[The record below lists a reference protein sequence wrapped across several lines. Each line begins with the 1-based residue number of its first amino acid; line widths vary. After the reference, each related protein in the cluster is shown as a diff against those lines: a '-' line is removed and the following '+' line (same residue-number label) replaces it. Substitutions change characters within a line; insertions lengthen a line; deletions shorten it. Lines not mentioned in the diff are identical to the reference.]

1 LAAAR
6 GWRRRRLRVVDP
18 AHRESAKGRGRA
30 PDRTR
35 TLRHGSQPH
44 EVEKLRRPRRPA
56 RQARL
61 ASRPDRRAHAA
72 PLLAPAGLM
81 STFDEQAIA
90 SLLIERGVPPARAKI
105 AASRAVTFHDAK
117 ADSSIPSPLEPSKP
131 AKGTRTRIRRESGRT
146 PPCTSQA
153 RHRSEASV
161 QREIVNALK
170 LAGWSV
176 WRIGQRDAR
185 KTQDPGVPDLY
196 AMRACQFDPKANVY
210 RRIAQVLAHPLAI
223 WIEVK
228 RPVGGVQSPEQREF
242 QSLASLCGQRYIL
255 ARSVDDIK

>member
-1 LAAAR
+1 
-6 GWRRRRLRVVDP
+6 
-18 AHRESAKGRGRA
+18 
-30 PDRTR
+30 
-35 TLRHGSQPH
+35 
-44 EVEKLRRPRRPA
+44 
-56 RQARL
+56 
-61 ASRPDRRAHAA
+61 
-72 PLLAPAGLM
+72 M
-81 STFDEQAIA
+81 STFDEHAIA

-196 AMRACQFDPKANVY
+196 AMRSAAWRATQTAYLSVHGAGHVF
-210 RRIAQVLAHPLAI
+210 
-223 WIEVK
+223 IEVK

-242 QSLASLCGQRYIL
+242 QSLAKMCGQPYIL
-255 ARSVDDIK
+255 ARSVDDIKELL